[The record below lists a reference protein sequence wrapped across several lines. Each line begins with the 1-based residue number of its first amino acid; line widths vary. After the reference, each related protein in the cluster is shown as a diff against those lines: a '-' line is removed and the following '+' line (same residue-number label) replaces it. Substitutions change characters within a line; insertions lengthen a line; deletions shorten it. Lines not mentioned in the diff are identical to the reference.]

1 MKQIKRERSNSTNIY
16 DKNKKQKIQDF
27 HHVYQAFDSLNARF
41 YNLITNTTLPIE
53 VNLSSISKS
62 TFKRYNKDIILPN
75 KHRIHSLHLSNPCL
89 YDDISSPIHILSQF
103 LHLKTLSLN
112 NIESKHLENLLPI
125 LVSLPCLSS
134 LSITS
139 IDIIVNRTAIY
150 SQIIRLPALKYC
162 SLSLKGS
169 HYSEVPLPILDKYSP
184 IEHLIIKH
192 GISTNELYN
201 LLSYISQLRRLYV
214 CYILNSWTTYMKPS
228 PFLLPYLTHVSLDL
242 SSISFAVFEEMVID
256 IFHLVHVLHI
266 FIRNNNDKMY
276 TDANRWE
283 QLILSYMR
291 NLRIFDI
298 RHETWSRNITTNNQ
312 VILNTPTN
320 KFTSSFWSERQWF
333 FTQQFIQERD
343 RNCTIFCSI
352 EPYRR
357 KYYTLCKQIHP
368 STYLNSKKTHLQ
380 SVQHLRIDN
389 ENEIIDCKYYFP
401 NVTTLTLENS
411 LSCTLIKSRSLSLT
425 KIIEILQFTPYIR
438 TLIFES
444 MPLYGVNYKSIQQN
458 QTFQLVSN
466 TNMITNVIFK
476 QRCTLDKLQLFV
488 ALCSRI
494 QHLTIGHDTKD
505 LESIVRFLLKKRNE
519 NTSHLCSIRL
529 VSTCPF
535 FLTTLRTLIE
545 SETLLTDYILKKVG
559 TNIYLWRYKIIP
571 LGSHSY
577 IEVLNERENEKFVQ
591 LPLYTSQR
599 YLDLDIPFD
608 KALVAFLDCVNQFK
622 LAIESKNKAI
632 NSKNKSFCLPYKMN
646 GKGIISDSNGILFS
660 VKFQF
665 NSQENW
671 TKALK
676 YMLTNLKWG
685 LSWITSQ
692 LPDDMTTS
700 YAIPSPSSPTVA
712 SPR

>member
-1 MKQIKRERSNSTNIY
+1 MNVLVCFSSLKEFNTCFEDLSNELIY
-16 DKNKKQKIQDF
+16 EIFDLLDF

-41 YNLITNTTLPIE
+41 YNLVTNSTLPIE

-62 TFKRYNKDIILPN
+62 TFERYNKDIILPN
-75 KHRIHSLHLSNPCL
+75 KHRIRSLHLSNPCL

-112 NIESKHLENLLPI
+112 NIESKHLEYLLPT
-125 LVSLPCLSS
+125 LVSLPRLSS

-139 IDIIVNRTAIY
+139 IDIIINRTAIY

-169 HYSEVPLPILDKYSP
+169 HYSEVSLPTLDKYST

-201 LLSYISQLRRLYV
+201 LLSYIPHLRRLYV
-214 CYILNSWTTYMKPS
+214 SYILNSWTTYMKPS
-228 PFLLPYLTHVSLDL
+228 PFVSPYLTHVSLDL
-242 SSISFAVFEEMVID
+242 SSISFDVFEEMVID
-256 IFHLVHVLHI
+256 IFHVVHVLRI
-266 FIRNNNDKMY
+266 FIRNNNDQMY

-283 QLILSYMR
+283 QLILSHMR

-312 VILNTPTN
+312 
-320 KFTSSFWSERQWF
+320 
-333 FTQQFIQERD
+333 
-343 RNCTIFCSI
+343 
-352 EPYRR
+352 
-357 KYYTLCKQIHP
+357 QIHP
-368 STYLNSKKTHLQ
+368 STCLNSKKTHLQ

-389 ENEIIDCKYYFP
+389 ENEIIHYKYYFP

-425 KIIEILQFTPYIR
+425 KIIEILRFTPYIR

-494 QHLTIGHDTKD
+494 QHLTIGHDTED

-535 FLTTLRTLIE
+535 FLT
-545 SETLLTDYILKKVG
+545 
-559 TNIYLWRYKIIP
+559 
-571 LGSHSY
+571 
-577 IEVLNERENEKFVQ
+577 
-591 LPLYTSQR
+591 
-599 YLDLDIPFD
+599 
-608 KALVAFLDCVNQFK
+608 
-622 LAIESKNKAI
+622 
-632 NSKNKSFCLPYKMN
+632 
-646 GKGIISDSNGILFS
+646 
-660 VKFQF
+660 
-665 NSQENW
+665 
-671 TKALK
+671 
-676 YMLTNLKWG
+676 
-685 LSWITSQ
+685 
-692 LPDDMTTS
+692 
-700 YAIPSPSSPTVA
+700 
-712 SPR
+712 

>member
-1 MKQIKRERSNSTNIY
+1 MEQIKRERSNN
-16 DKNKKQKIQDF
+16 F

-62 TFKRYNKDIILPN
+62 TFQRYNKDIILPN

-103 LHLKTLSLN
+103 LHLKTLSLH
-112 NIESKHLENLLPI
+112 NIESKHLEYLLPT
-125 LVSLPCLSS
+125 LVSLPRLSS

-169 HYSEVPLPILDKYSP
+169 HYSEVPLPILDKYST
-184 IEHLIIKH
+184 IEHLIINH

-201 LLSYISQLRRLYV
+201 LLSYIPQLRRLYV
-214 CYILNSWTTYMKPS
+214 CYILNSWTTYMKLS
-228 PFLLPYLTHVSLDL
+228 PFVLPYLTHVSLDL
-242 SSISFAVFEEMVID
+242 SSISFAVFEEMIID
-256 IFHLVHVLHI
+256 IFHVVHVLHI
-266 FIRNNNDKMY
+266 FIRNNNDQMY
-276 TDANRWE
+276 INANRWE

-312 VILNTPTN
+312 MILNTPTD

-352 EPYRR
+352 DPYRR
-357 KYYTLCKQIHP
+357 KYYILCKQIHP
-368 STYLNSKKTHLQ
+368 STCLNSKKTHLQ

-389 ENEIIDCKYYFP
+389 ENQIIDCTYYFP

-411 LSCTLIKSRSLSLT
+411 LSCTRKLITINLNHIIPLKQLTKLVIKSRSFSLT
-425 KIIEILQFTPYIR
+425 KIIEVLRFTPHIR

-466 TNMITNVIFK
+466 TNMITNVTFK
-476 QRCTLDKLQLFV
+476 QGCTLNKLQLFV

-494 QHLTIGHDTKD
+494 QHLTIGHDTED

-519 NTSHLCSIRL
+519 NTSHLCLIRL

-535 FLTTLRTLIE
+535 FLTTLKTLIE
-545 SETLLTDYILKKVG
+545 SETLLTDYKLKKIN
-559 TNIYLWRYKIIP
+559 TDIHLW
-571 LGSHSY
+571 
-577 IEVLNERENEKFVQ
+577 
-591 LPLYTSQR
+591 
-599 YLDLDIPFD
+599 
-608 KALVAFLDCVNQFK
+608 
-622 LAIESKNKAI
+622 
-632 NSKNKSFCLPYKMN
+632 
-646 GKGIISDSNGILFS
+646 
-660 VKFQF
+660 
-665 NSQENW
+665 W
-671 TKALK
+671 
-676 YMLTNLKWG
+676 
-685 LSWITSQ
+685 
-692 LPDDMTTS
+692 
-700 YAIPSPSSPTVA
+700 
-712 SPR
+712 

>member
-1 MKQIKRERSNSTNIY
+1 MNVLVCFSSLKEFNTCFEDLSNELIY
-16 DKNKKQKIQDF
+16 EIFDLLDF

-41 YNLITNTTLPIE
+41 YNLVTNSTLPIE

-62 TFKRYNKDIILPN
+62 TFERYNKDIILPN

-112 NIESKHLENLLPI
+112 NIESKHLEYLLPT

-139 IDIIVNRTAIY
+139 INIIVNRTAIY

-201 LLSYISQLRRLYV
+201 LLSYIPQLHRLYV
-214 CYILNSWTTYMKPS
+214 CYTLNSWTTYIKPS
-228 PFLLPYLTHVSLDL
+228 SFVLPYLTHVSLDL
-242 SSISFAVFEEMVID
+242 SSISFAVFEEMIID

-266 FIRNNNDKMY
+266 FIRNNNDQMY
-276 TDANRWE
+276 INANRWK

-298 RHETWSRNITTNNQ
+298 RHETWSRNITTNSQ

-352 EPYRR
+352 DPYRR

-368 STYLNSKKTHLQ
+368 STCLNSKKTHLQ

-425 KIIEILQFTPYIR
+425 KIIEILRFTSYIR
-438 TLIFES
+438 TLIFGS

-466 TNMITNVIFK
+466 TNMITNVTFK
-476 QRCTLDKLQLFV
+476 QGCTLNKLQLFV
-488 ALCSRI
+488 ALCPRI
-494 QHLTIGHDTKD
+494 QYLTLGHDTED

-545 SETLLTDYILKKVG
+545 SETLLTDYILKKVDLEHALSAFDG
-559 TNIYLWRYKIIP
+559 DHLEHLELYSQTNISQTDYFDGKRWSKLFERFQK
-571 LGSHSY
+571 LTKCQ
-577 IEVLNERENEKFVQ
+577 IELRQKGRRGIYDNLLREFQRELKEIKELKEKWNMKCYRSCPGYHGTVVSVQ
-591 LPLYTSQR
+591 
-599 YLDLDIPFD
+599 
-608 KALVAFLDCVNQFK
+608 
-622 LAIESKNKAI
+622 
-632 NSKNKSFCLPYKMN
+632 
-646 GKGIISDSNGILFS
+646 IS
-660 VKFQF
+660 
-665 NSQENW
+665 
-671 TKALK
+671 
-676 YMLTNLKWG
+676 
-685 LSWITSQ
+685 
-692 LPDDMTTS
+692 
-700 YAIPSPSSPTVA
+700 A
-712 SPR
+712 SL

>member
-1 MKQIKRERSNSTNIY
+1 MEQIKRERSNSTNIY
-16 DKNKKQKIQDF
+16 DKNKKQKIQVKTNCSLKEFNTCFEDLSNELIYEIFDLLDF

-62 TFKRYNKDIILPN
+62 TFQRYNKDIILPN

-112 NIESKHLENLLPI
+112 NIESKHLEYLLPT
-125 LVSLPCLSS
+125 LVSLPRLSS

-169 HYSEVPLPILDKYSP
+169 HYSELALPILDKYSP

-192 GISTNELYN
+192 DISTNELYT
-201 LLSYISQLRRLYV
+201 LLSYIPQLRRLYV

-228 PFLLPYLTHVSLDL
+228 PFVLPYLTHVSLDL
-242 SSISFAVFEEMVID
+242 SSISFDVFEEMIID

-266 FIRNNNDKMY
+266 FIRNNNDQMY
-276 TDANRWE
+276 INANRWE

-291 NLRIFDI
+291 NLCIFDI

-312 VILNTPTN
+312 VILNTPTD

-352 EPYRR
+352 DPYRR
-357 KYYTLCKQIHP
+357 KYYILCKQIHP
-368 STYLNSKKTHLQ
+368 STCLNSKKTHLQ

-389 ENEIIDCKYYFP
+389 ENEIIDCPYYFP

-411 LSCTLIKSRSLSLT
+411 LSCTRKLITINLNHIIPLKQLTNLVIKSRSLSLT
-425 KIIEILQFTPYIR
+425 KIIEILRFTPYIR

-466 TNMITNVIFK
+466 TNMITNVTFK
-476 QRCTLDKLQLFV
+476 QGCTLNKLQLFV

-494 QHLTIGHDTKD
+494 QHLTIGHDTED

-535 FLTTLRTLIE
+535 FLTTLKTLIE
-545 SETLLTDYILKKVG
+545 SETLLTDYMFKKVNTG
-559 TNIYLWRYKIIP
+559 IYLWR
-571 LGSHSY
+571 
-577 IEVLNERENEKFVQ
+577 
-591 LPLYTSQR
+591 
-599 YLDLDIPFD
+599 
-608 KALVAFLDCVNQFK
+608 
-622 LAIESKNKAI
+622 
-632 NSKNKSFCLPYKMN
+632 
-646 GKGIISDSNGILFS
+646 
-660 VKFQF
+660 
-665 NSQENW
+665 
-671 TKALK
+671 
-676 YMLTNLKWG
+676 
-685 LSWITSQ
+685 
-692 LPDDMTTS
+692 
-700 YAIPSPSSPTVA
+700 
-712 SPR
+712 

>member
-1 MKQIKRERSNSTNIY
+1 MNVLVCFSSLKEFNTCFEDLSNELIY
-16 DKNKKQKIQDF
+16 EIFDLLDF

-41 YNLITNTTLPIE
+41 YNLVTNSTLPIE

-62 TFKRYNKDIILPN
+62 TFERYNKDIILPN

-112 NIESKHLENLLPI
+112 NIESKHLEYLLPT

-139 IDIIVNRTAIY
+139 INIIVNRTAIY

-201 LLSYISQLRRLYV
+201 LLSYIPQLHRLYV
-214 CYILNSWTTYMKPS
+214 CYTLNSWTTYIKPS
-228 PFLLPYLTHVSLDL
+228 SFVLPYLTHVSLDL
-242 SSISFAVFEEMVID
+242 SSISFAVFEEMIID

-266 FIRNNNDKMY
+266 FIRNNNDQMY
-276 TDANRWE
+276 INANRWK

-298 RHETWSRNITTNNQ
+298 RHETWSRNITTNSQ

-352 EPYRR
+352 DPYRR

-368 STYLNSKKTHLQ
+368 STCLNSKKTHLQ

-425 KIIEILQFTPYIR
+425 KIIEILRFTSYIR
-438 TLIFES
+438 TLIFGS

-466 TNMITNVIFK
+466 TNMITNVTFK
-476 QRCTLDKLQLFV
+476 QGCTLNKLQLFV
-488 ALCSRI
+488 ALCPRI
-494 QHLTIGHDTKD
+494 QYLTLGHDTED

-559 TNIYLWRYKIIP
+559 TNIYLWR
-571 LGSHSY
+571 
-577 IEVLNERENEKFVQ
+577 
-591 LPLYTSQR
+591 
-599 YLDLDIPFD
+599 
-608 KALVAFLDCVNQFK
+608 
-622 LAIESKNKAI
+622 
-632 NSKNKSFCLPYKMN
+632 
-646 GKGIISDSNGILFS
+646 
-660 VKFQF
+660 
-665 NSQENW
+665 
-671 TKALK
+671 
-676 YMLTNLKWG
+676 
-685 LSWITSQ
+685 
-692 LPDDMTTS
+692 
-700 YAIPSPSSPTVA
+700 
-712 SPR
+712 